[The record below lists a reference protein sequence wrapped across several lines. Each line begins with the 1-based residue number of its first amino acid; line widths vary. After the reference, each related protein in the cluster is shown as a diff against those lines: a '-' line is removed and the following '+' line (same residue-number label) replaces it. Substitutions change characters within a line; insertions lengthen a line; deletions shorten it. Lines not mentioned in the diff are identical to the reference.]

1 MSLYGLNGRNFINF
15 SYDSFQVILMDIG
28 KFIAEFDKNNFI
40 SPDYKNSNLSVIRDI
55 VNQNKEKRLGK
66 KEKNV
71 FLLIDGLGYNL
82 VKKVF
87 NSEDI
92 TEKYGAMTF
101 DKVSTV
107 FPSTTPAAM
116 TSLETGK
123 SPSEHGI
130 VGWHTYSKE
139 LGASITP
146 YLDSPSMSS
155 SLKLSKAGIKT
166 IIPEPDILIKAAE
179 SNNIMTLYDETIS
192 YIAGKRVRANCLNE
206 KYATQ
211 LDMLIKLKNAIN
223 EDRQQFIFVYY
234 PTIDHLGHLYGPS
247 SEVVKTSIMSFFN
260 DLKEIVLPALTSSN
274 YNLIITADHGLINV
288 EKTINIDSRSEIMK
302 CVSFPPWGDTRIR
315 YLNVLPG
322 KMEALENYI
331 NENYED
337 DIILLNSESL
347 IQTGIFG
354 NREISDDIRDRFGT
368 HILLSRSNSI
378 MLYEYPKE
386 TPYKGPN
393 TLGSHSGLTKDEMEV
408 PLIVFE

>member
-1 MSLYGLNGRNFINF
+1 
-15 SYDSFQVILMDIG
+15 MDIET
-28 KFIAEFDKNNFI
+28 FIAEFDKNNFI
-40 SPDYKNSNLSVIRDI
+40 FPDYKNSNLSVIREI

-66 KEKNV
+66 KEKNI

-87 NSEDI
+87 GDEDI
-92 TEKYGAMTF
+92 KEKYGAMTF
-101 DKVSTV
+101 DRISTV

-123 SPSEHGI
+123 YPSEHGI

-179 SNNIMTLYDETIS
+179 GNSIMTLYDETIS
-192 YIAGKRVRANCLNE
+192 YIAGRRVKANCLNE

-211 LDMLIKLKNAIN
+211 LDMLIRLKNAIN
-223 EDRQQFIFVYY
+223 EDKQQFIFAYY

-260 DLKEIVLPALTSSN
+260 DLKEIVLPALTNSK
-274 YNLIITADHGLINV
+274 YNLIITADHGLIDV
-288 EKTINIDSRSEIMK
+288 EKTISMDSKSEIMK
-302 CVSFPPWGDTRIR
+302 YLSFPPWGDTRIR
-315 YLNVLPG
+315 YMNVLPG
-322 KMEALENYI
+322 KADALESHI
-331 NENYED
+331 NKNYED
-337 DIILLNSESL
+337 DMLLLDSESL

-368 HILLSRSNSI
+368 HIILSRSNNI
-378 MLYEYPKE
+378 MLYKYPKE
-386 TPYKGPN
+386 NPYEGPN
-393 TLGSHSGLTKDEMEV
+393 ASGSHSGLTKDEIEV
-408 PLIVFE
+408 PLVVFE